1 MSNIKTQLK
10 TAITSSIRNG
20 AKVTE
25 LIKESIVKEQGKS
38 LCELATESYL
48 KAGAKG
54 NKFVDT
60 LTRTIRKITTHKDW
74 DKTPPLKL
82 ALDRGTKTYTMELHS
97 PKTKEIDTL
106 EQIIKL
112 VEADSSTLSK
122 QQFAILGQALAKC
135 LTPELA

>member
-1 MSNIKTQLK
+1 MSNFKSQLK

-25 LIKESIVKEQGKS
+25 LIKQSLIGEDGKS
-38 LCELATESYL
+38 LCELATESYA

-60 LTRTIRKITTHKDW
+60 LTRTIRKVTSHKDW
-74 DKTPPLKL
+74 DGTPLKMV
-82 ALDRGTKTYTMELHS
+82 LDKA
-97 PKTKEIDTL
+97 TKEYYITNHKPKVKEVDTL

-112 VEADSSTLSK
+112 VESDDCTLTK
-122 QQFAILGQALAKC
+122 DEFAIIGEALAKC
-135 LTPELA
+135 LTPEMA